1 VGTVVELRNGEASSR
16 VRKSPQSPVNNLKN
30 EEGQYRAKAKRGP
43 QVRKHADLHVCLQ
56 SVLRFR
62 ILIRIGSGFNQAG
75 GFGIQIRNQECKKKN
90 RKSLEISCF
99 EVMDVFLRAEGFSC
113 SLDVI

>member
-56 SVLRFR
+56 SVFGFW
-62 ILIRIGSGFNQAG
+62 ILIRIRIGFGLDPDSGSGFNQVSA
-75 GFGIQIRNQECKKKN
+75 FGIWKRANMTHKN
-90 RKSLEISCF
+90 RKKEILCLKRWMFSF
-99 EVMDVFLRAEGFSC
+99 EG
-113 SLDVI
+113 